1 MRERL
6 AARFIRHAVIYALL
20 GMAWGIYMAASHDHA
35 THPGHAHL
43 LLLGWVSMALYG
55 IVYRLYPKAAEGRLP
70 VIHFWLANLGVIAM
84 APGIA
89 LILTGNDAVGEPLAV
104 LGSLLT
110 IVGVVL
116 FAVAVFRGTSAQASG
131 H

>member
-6 AARFIRHAVIYALL
+6 AARFIRHAAIYALI
-20 GMAWGIYMAASHDHA
+20 GMAWGIYMAASQDHA

-55 IVYRLYPKAAEGRLP
+55 IVYRLYPKAAEGKLP
-70 VIHFWLANLGVIAM
+70 VIHFWLANLGIILM

-89 LILTGNDAVGEPLAV
+89 LVIVGKAAIGEPMAIA
-104 LGSLLT
+104 GSLLT
-110 IVGVVL
+110 IVSMVL
-116 FAVAVFRGTSAQASG
+116 FLIAVFRGTSASASG